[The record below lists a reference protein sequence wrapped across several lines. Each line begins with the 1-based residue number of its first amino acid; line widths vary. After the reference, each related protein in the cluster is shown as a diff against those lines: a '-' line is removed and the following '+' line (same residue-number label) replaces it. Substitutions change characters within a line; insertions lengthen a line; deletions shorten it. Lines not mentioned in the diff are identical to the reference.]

1 MRTARLEFF
10 GMHKLVEVEDRQHY
24 FELIVPRRDPSKGE
38 VLKENI
44 NFADKTPTEIKYG
57 RLIFEVTHNSLYGYF
72 DGEPYY
78 KLKFSHF
85 EVSE

>member
-24 FELIVPRRDPSKGE
+24 FELIVPRRDPPEDE
-38 VLKENI
+38 VPKESI
-44 NFADKTPTEIKYG
+44 NSTDKTPTEIKYG
-57 RLIFEVTHNSLYGYF
+57 RLIFEVTPNSLFGYF

-85 EVSE
+85 EISE